1 MGRVG
6 VVRNLDVQIV
16 FPKKFCVGKAHS
28 AQSTVGREI
37 LYLEKNHKIQ
47 KEWLE
52 SRTLI
57 AKWKSKFWST
67 KQEHPYWEQK
77 KKKDT
82 PGIEKYD
89 KESLWIHFRK
99 EMNHLLKSP

>member
-16 FPKKFCVGKAHS
+16 FPKKFCVGKFHS

-37 LYLEKNHKIQ
+37 LYLAKINKIQ

-52 SRTLI
+52 SPTLI
-57 AKWKSKFWST
+57 AKWKSRFWNT
-67 KQEHPYWEQK
+67 KQQHPYTEQK
-77 KKKDT
+77 KKMT
-82 PGIEKYD
+82 HL
-89 KESLWIHFRK
+89 SLNGMIKNQF
-99 EMNHLLKSP
+99 KSILG

>member
-16 FPKKFCVGKAHS
+16 FPKKFCVGKFHS

-37 LYLEKNHKIQ
+37 LYLAKINKIQ

-52 SRTLI
+52 SLTLI
-57 AKWKSKFWST
+57 AKWKPRFWNT
-67 KQEHPYWEQK
+67 KQEHPNREQK
-77 KKKDT
+77 KKMT
-82 PGIEKYD
+82 
-89 KESLWIHFRK
+89 
-99 EMNHLLKSP
+99 HLGLNGMIKNPFKCILG